1 MTQSI
6 LEVLSR
12 QIRFFMC
19 CDAQFAQKIYLKGI
33 LKFPYLPGCFFG
45 IFALVFS
52 RVERL
57 RGPDPLVL
65 SQMIV
70 NWAVNPSACFG
81 TTFSTPYTFQVQTLT
96 EIYDK
101 IRVF

>member
-1 MTQSI
+1 MTQSS

-12 QIRFFMC
+12 QIGFLMC
-19 CDAQFAQKIYLKGI
+19 CDAHFAQKICSKGI
-33 LKFPYLPGCFFG
+33 LKFPCLPGCF
-45 IFALVFS
+45 FALVFS
-52 RVERL
+52 RVE

-101 IRVF
+101 IRIH